1 MALGCGSTIK
11 AVTTIRGSD
20 MATPRRLKLLG
31 VGAGSLLLLAL
42 VMVGVGHLLAPHF
55 YLTRATFWGESDY
68 RDLEQFSART
78 IDNARPPSTVSI
90 CCPQTTPTDRRIA
103 PSRPISPFTYQPRL
117 RHHFGSYPFS
127 NSFVYAFGDVHQVP
141 RRMYTSLAE
150 HSHR

>member
-78 IDNARPPSTVSI
+78 IDNAPPVYRFDML
-90 CCPQTTPTDRRIA
+90 PADNP
-103 PSRPISPFTYQPRL
+103 Y
-117 RHHFGSYPFS
+117 GSS
-127 NSFVYAFGDVHQVP
+127 NSAFSTHIALHISAALEASLWLIPLFEQFRICIRRCSPSPETDVHQFG
-141 RRMYTSLAE
+141 
-150 HSHR
+150 